1 MEAATRC
8 TQAAILETVQ
18 LPLQQPHLFSA
29 GLRQRSGVLLYG
41 PPGTGKTL
49 LAKAVATE
57 CRLAFLS
64 VKGPELVSSYVGEP
78 ADSARPLESAA
89 AAHCLGL
96 PSGRSTRPLGCY
108 SPRTTPYAPRTTHYP
123 LPVTHHLPGGRVG
136 AADQRHLRAG
146 EGRGA
151 VRHLLR
157 RDRRPRTQPRCRL
170 SLPIGRRE
178 GPCNPTRQR
187 LQHRVHHVQ
196 PSPMRPA
203 CNPMSPRRRFR
214 LGRRDGP
221 CRLATPC

>member
-78 ADSARPLESAA
+78 ADSARPLESASPVA
-89 AAHCLGL
+89 AAPG
-96 PSGRSTRPLGCY
+96 PLVA
-108 SPRTTPYAPRTTHYP
+108 THHAPRPTHHALPTTHYP

>member
-123 LPVTHHLPGGRVG
+123 LPTTRHPPPTRWASRSGRS
-136 AADQRHLRAG
+136 
-146 EGRGA
+146 ETSSSGRG
-151 VRHLLR
+151 
-157 RDRRPRTQPRCRL
+157 T
-170 SLPIGRRE
+170 
-178 GPCNPTRQR
+178 
-187 LQHRVHHVQ
+187 
-196 PSPMRPA
+196 
-203 CNPMSPRRRFR
+203 RRRASSSSTR
-214 LGRRDGP
+214 STPSHPTEVPPVSPNRAARRALQPDAP
-221 CRLATPC
+221 EAATPCAPRAAQPYAPSLQPHVSQAPLPTRAA